1 MDQGQKA
8 IVLNAKDNVATALM
22 DLEADTALDL
32 DMGGRPLRVRLTR
45 TVPFG
50 HKFSLAEIR
59 AGEQVIKYGEV
70 IGTAT
75 EPIHPGD
82 YVHIHNVASTR
93 GRSDRAGGAA

>member
-1 MDQGQKA
+1 M
-8 IVLNAKDNVATALM
+8 LNERDNVATALM
-22 DLEADTALDL
+22 DLEAATTLEVERV
-32 DMGGRPLRVRLTR
+32 GRSLKVKLARA
-45 TVPFG
+45 VPFG